1 MKEYENVES
10 IVKVWILQHEQIKT
24 SLQNN
29 LPNLNNLQNSLQA
42 LPLDIKYEIIYF
54 IPTYSKTHIK
64 DSINTNRRI
73 NNLINENNFNNYQI
87 NEIKNSMKY
96 FLETNSSEED
106 KFTIDDPII
115 TFHKMRLINKEFNLK
130 MKLKLL
136 NLSHL
141 NLDVFLEREIKYS
154 YDESRIK
161 KKEKNKKKDEYGQ
174 LWYLLTLLRNQA
186 FYFTYCEEDLSN
198 DLIIEN
204 KELEKKENKLAK
216 KMNNLLI
223 LIRSILNINHVT
235 FYDVIE
241 EEEDKLN
248 INEHFRNLLGNVT
261 NNIFVNSIDA
271 NETSA
276 PEETNKNDQQM
287 EVENNVEI
295 KEMLNKM
302 AENEVEIFKMTEEQL
317 NQLEEQLMN
326 IKKEKQENNH
336 LQQSILQCTPKKKTK
351 LSYKNKDYV
360 YRGLPVNRYLIN
372 HIVENDDYEDE
383 FEDNLTT
390 SLSEYVGHNRTI
402 KSIQLNYNLFRFSRF
417 IGNIKLLTI
426 CLKELTTLNL
436 INYNDERNDHLLP
449 ASASIKHINF
459 ITLYCNDIDQHLR
472 FIPTKMLL
480 YKNLETINIFP
491 IINTA
496 APVLDDNNDEEMDV
510 EKTFNLQTYL
520 EQLSKDIPANTS
532 IAFIERKLDV
542 NEEIIH
548 YKVENEN
555 SNRNIEVTLTFS
567 KNFTQTDWKEFIQNY
582 LLNVKQKPFHWIFT
596 KTEIPLIMKK
606 WLLEYLIINNYLL
619 IEDLSLMEINF
630 EKDIECKC
638 LIQYLIYLSNEYQKS
653 KLFNLKKAIKLR
665 VDLRTINFI
674 KFINYGY
681 RFENQIIDLLYFL
694 SQNDFPF
701 EILHFLTE
709 NLKTYYTNNNNE
721 ENIITEI
728 VNFISYHSYN
738 SNDLIIGYFIQF
750 LQKQYGTLFI
760 KKLLTKNIINI
771 YVDYQH
777 NEHIEIPL
785 IINLGTFLESYLLL
799 ELINL
804 FTSEEILSINI
815 NGNNI
820 CQMFIIV
827 NPSIDD
833 QFIIKIIEKYP
844 ELLFTKNNLQQTL
857 LHTCCC
863 PPYKRIDLA
872 YYLIKQY
879 NLNCDIPDEE
889 GRTVKE
895 LIELK
900 HHLLAKIIFGMNN

>member
-555 SNRNIEVTLTFS
+555 SNRNIEVTLTF
-567 KNFTQTDWKEFIQNY
+567 N
-582 LLNVKQKPFHWIFT
+582 
-596 KTEIPLIMKK
+596 
-606 WLLEYLIINNYLL
+606 
-619 IEDLSLMEINF
+619 
-630 EKDIECKC
+630 
-638 LIQYLIYLSNEYQKS
+638 
-653 KLFNLKKAIKLR
+653 
-665 VDLRTINFI
+665 
-674 KFINYGY
+674 
-681 RFENQIIDLLYFL
+681 
-694 SQNDFPF
+694 
-701 EILHFLTE
+701 
-709 NLKTYYTNNNNE
+709 
-721 ENIITEI
+721 
-728 VNFISYHSYN
+728 
-738 SNDLIIGYFIQF
+738 
-750 LQKQYGTLFI
+750 
-760 KKLLTKNIINI
+760 
-771 YVDYQH
+771 
-777 NEHIEIPL
+777 
-785 IINLGTFLESYLLL
+785 
-799 ELINL
+799 
-804 FTSEEILSINI
+804 
-815 NGNNI
+815 
-820 CQMFIIV
+820 
-827 NPSIDD
+827 
-833 QFIIKIIEKYP
+833 
-844 ELLFTKNNLQQTL
+844 
-857 LHTCCC
+857 
-863 PPYKRIDLA
+863 
-872 YYLIKQY
+872 
-879 NLNCDIPDEE
+879 EE